1 MELIVLTRR
10 RRIQRAV
17 HVGPTVTGLLAIAV
31 LALLAGAF
39 WLGHSYE
46 QRPLVQDPRPDLHAA
61 AMGKELASQKS
72 LVDDAVSASRRDLDA
87 LALRLSELQARAI
100 RLDALGERLVAMGGM
115 DPAEFSFGKP
125 PPRGGQAP
133 AGQSEPNQVPDFIAS
148 MEGLSRVLELRV
160 QELAVLETSLVSG
173 RLALAT
179 TLAGSPLPGG
189 WISSAFGARSDPIT
203 GQRSRHLGVDFAGKR
218 GSPIRVVAAGIVAFS
233 GTRAGLG
240 RVVEVDHGGGYMT
253 RYAHNLKNLVTVGQR
268 VRKAE
273 HVALLGSSGRSTG
286 NHVHFEVLHNGK
298 PLDPMPFIR
307 KGRTENS

>member
-1 MELIVLTRR
+1 MELIVLTRQ

-17 HVGPTVTGLLAIAV
+17 HLGPTVSGLLAVSV

-46 QRPLVQDPRPDLHAA
+46 QGPLVPDPRPDLHAA
-61 AMGKELASQKS
+61 AMGKELASQKA
-72 LVDDAVSASRRDLDA
+72 LVDDAVSSARRDLDA

-100 RLDALGERLVAMGGM
+100 RLDALGVRLVEMGGL
-115 DPAEFSFGKP
+115 DAAEFSFGNP

-148 MEGLSRVLELRV
+148 LEGLSQVLDLRV

-173 RLALAT
+173 RLAHAT
-179 TLAGSPLPGG
+179 TLAGSPLSGG
-189 WISSAFGARSDPIT
+189 WISSIFGVRSDPIT

-218 GSPIRVVAAGIVAFS
+218 GSPIRAVAAGIVVFA
-233 GTRAGLG
+233 GTRTGLG
-240 RVVEVDHGGGYMT
+240 RVVEVDHGNGYVT

-268 VRKAE
+268 VDKAE
-273 HVALLGSSGRSTG
+273 RLALVGSSGRSTG

-307 KGRTENS
+307 KGRSENS